1 MSAPDIN
8 VGGANG
14 VGGNLVE
21 SPSVN
26 TGVSPGASAGSG
38 VGAFDGKRL
47 FGSRAARPMLSRDA
61 DSMYWMSRYVE
72 RAEHV
77 ARLLFVNGNL
87 LIDVG
92 DLAPALQERQWLS
105 VINILRLDEA
115 DPALAGAAPMGDRV
129 ARHMTFNAS
138 NPSSLI
144 SCVTRARENARS
156 IRENISA
163 EMWENLNSLYWSIRG
178 DDARARFEE
187 SPEEFYRSVMTASML
202 FQGLTDQT
210 MPHDQRWL
218 FTQVAKYL
226 ERIDVTCRVIETK
239 FNILKGAETMLET
252 ALRNIHWMA
261 VLRSCCSIEA
271 FRRNHF
277 GEMDPLRVAAFLIL
291 EREFPRSI
299 RFSVQRAVDAVAAI
313 HISIDPNAVD
323 PAERVLGRLN
333 AQLEY
338 AEMTEILNEGLP
350 AYLQRIQSSVA
361 EAALAVQKAY
371 FLN

>member
-1 MSAPDIN
+1 
-8 VGGANG
+8 
-14 VGGNLVE
+14 
-21 SPSVN
+21 
-26 TGVSPGASAGSG
+26 
-38 VGAFDGKRL
+38 
-47 FGSRAARPMLSRDA
+47 MLARDA

-77 ARLLFVNGNL
+77 ARLLLVNGNL

-92 DLAPALQERQWLS
+92 DLAPALQEQQWLS
-105 VINILRLDEA
+105 IIQILRLNENDEA
-115 DPALAGAAPMGDRV
+115 LSGDTPMGIRV
-129 ARHMTFNAS
+129 ARHMTFNAA

-144 SCVTRARENARS
+144 SCVSRARENARS

-163 EMWENLNSLYWSIRG
+163 EMWETLNSLYWSIRG
-178 DDARARFEE
+178 DDARSRFEY
-187 SPEEFYRSVMTASML
+187 SPEDFYRSIMAGSML

-210 MPHDQRWL
+210 LAHDQRWL
-218 FTQVAKYL
+218 FTQVAKHL

-239 FNILKGAETMLET
+239 FIILKGAETILET

-271 FRRNHF
+271 FRRHHL

-291 EREFPRSI
+291 ERNFPRSI
-299 RFSVQRAVDAVAAI
+299 RFSVERAVDAVAAI
-313 HISIDPNAVD
+313 HASVDPNAVD

-350 AYLQRIQSSVA
+350 AYLQRIQASVA